1 MEMLRITMSVSGEG
15 ATKYF
20 DAALATSRYYGSG
33 RGQWGGRGAERLG
46 LNGDVSRKDFIALAS
61 NKRPGASE
69 TLTVR
74 MKTTRKQKEVVFDE
88 KANTWKQEDG
98 DVSNRRAG
106 YDFCF
111 SVPKS
116 VSLYLVETG
125 DRAVE
130 QMIHESFRETMLD
143 VENRMETRV
152 RGKGEDG
159 QVRNEERTTG
169 NLIYASFVHTETRP
183 IDGIPDPHYHIHAF
197 AFNAT
202 FDPEEERWKAG
213 EFGNIKRDAPFYE
226 AAFHARL
233 AEKLLENGFAI
244 RRTDRDFEF
253 ASVSRELVE
262 KFSKRTRLI
271 EQLARVRYTVLEAEA
286 RDLAKKTGM
295 GFADAFAQVKGK
307 LGAESRE
314 AKNVAS
320 LTPDEQLA
328 NWRAQMTPE
337 ERASLRVESVKGT
350 VSQNLLEGP
359 IAKNLALE
367 HLFERASVAR
377 ELHAAGMLLRRG
389 IGQVSVE
396 EARAFASIDDVFV
409 RPRSDLVTTREVL
422 AEEAALLAT
431 VKAAQGGYAELGC
444 GGQWKF
450 LSSFVA
456 GNEEQTNAVLHVLK
470 SRDLVTSIRG
480 PAGSGKTTMM
490 REAER
495 AVAAFSGK
503 DVLVVAPSSSGVEIL
518 KQQGFATLDTFQKL
532 MYSASLQEVA
542 RGKIVWIDEAGFLS
556 TRQMRWAVD
565 FAARNDCR
573 LILSG
578 DTRQHHAVE
587 RGDAMRLMERAGA
600 VAQAALTKIFR
611 QQIAALRDAVYDL
624 SSGKTEIGFS
634 KLAAFGA
641 IHEVEDNV
649 ERLEAIANQHITAV
663 REGKS
668 SLIVAPTHAECRA
681 ISEVVRDRQKKEG
694 ALGGEEH
701 AINRLEKVNLT
712 ESQRRDAINYNLG
725 HVVEFHRRAKGGFK
739 SGERWEVGRCS
750 PGSVV
755 VVKNGQAKILP
766 LAQAKSFNVY
776 TQEEV
781 ALAVGD
787 SLRITKNFRVGSSR
801 FRNNELCT
809 VTTIDGESITV
820 GGGRVIKRSEPL
832 HLDQG
837 AAVTSHASQGK
848 TVDQVIVS
856 VPVAAFSQTNEA
868 QFYVSMSR
876 ARHAMHL
883 YTDSKA
889 ALKEAVMRPSERLS
903 PFELLE
909 GIKREVAFVAEMQ
922 HARASSKSQNS
933 HRDDKN
939 LVCIQQERTRT
950 TDRIPER

>member
-1 MEMLRITMSVSGEG
+1 MLRITMSVSGEG

-20 DAALATSRYYGSG
+20 DAALATSKYYGSE
-33 RGQWGGRGAERLG
+33 RGQWGGKGAELLG
-46 LNGDVSRKDFIALAS
+46 LQGDVSRKDFIALAS
-61 NKRPGASE
+61 NKRPGTDE

-74 MKTTRKQKEVVFDE
+74 MKTTRKQNEAVLNE
-88 KANTWKQEDG
+88 KTNTWKQEEG

-125 DRAVE
+125 GRAVE
-130 QMIHESFRETMLD
+130 QIIHESFKETMLD
-143 VENRMETRV
+143 IENRMETRV

-159 QVRNEERTTG
+159 QVRNEERITG

-197 AFNAT
+197 TFNAT

-253 ASVSRELVE
+253 ASVSRELIE

-271 EQLARVRYTVLEAEA
+271 EQLARERYTVLEAEA
-286 RDLAKKTGM
+286 RDLVKKTGM
-295 GFADAFAQVKGK
+295 DFADAFAQVKGK

-314 AKNVAS
+314 AKSVA
-320 LTPDEQLA
+320 LLDPEEQLA

-337 ERASLRVESVKGT
+337 ERVSLKVESVKGSA
-350 VSQNLLEGP
+350 SQNLLEGP

-389 IGQVSVE
+389 IGRVSVD
-396 EARAFASIDDVFV
+396 EARVFASTDDCFV
-409 RPRSDLVTTREVL
+409 RPGSNLVTTPEVL
-422 AEEAALLAT
+422 AEEAALLAA
-431 VKAAQGGYAELGC
+431 VKAGQGGYAELGC

-450 LSSFVA
+450 LSPFVA

-490 REAER
+490 QEAVR
-495 AVAAFSGK
+495 AVAALAGK
-503 DVLVVAPSSSGVEIL
+503 DVFVVAPSSSGVEIL

-532 MYSASLQEVA
+532 MDNASLQDVA

-565 FAARNDCR
+565 FAAQNDCR

-587 RGDAMRLMERAGA
+587 RGDAMRLMEQTGA
-600 VAQAALTKIFR
+600 IAHAALTKIFR

-624 SSGKTEIGFS
+624 SAGKTESGFS
-634 KLAAFGA
+634 KLDAFGA
-641 IHEVEDNV
+641 IHEVEDDV
-649 ERLEAIANQHITAV
+649 ERLEAIANQHIAAV

-668 SLIVAPTHAECRA
+668 SLIVAPTHGECRA
-681 ISEVVRDRQKKEG
+681 ISQVVRDRQKKEG
-694 ALGGEEH
+694 FLNGEEH
-701 AINRLEKVNLT
+701 AIRRLEKVNLT

-725 HVVEFHRRAKGGFK
+725 HVVEFHRRARGGFK

-750 PGSVV
+750 SERVV
-755 VVKNGQAKILP
+755 VVKDGQAKILP

-781 ALAVGD
+781 AVAVGD
-787 SLRITKNFRVGSSR
+787 ALRITKNFRVGTSR

-809 VTTIDGESITV
+809 VTAIDRESITV
-820 GGGRVIKRSEPL
+820 GGGRVIKRSGPL
-832 HLDQG
+832 G
-837 AAVTSHASQGK
+837 
-848 TVDQVIVS
+848 S
-856 VPVAAFSQTNEA
+856 VG
-868 QFYVSMSR
+868 
-876 ARHAMHL
+876 L
-883 YTDSKA
+883 
-889 ALKEAVMRPSERLS
+889 
-903 PFELLE
+903 
-909 GIKREVAFVAEMQ
+909 FVCG
-922 HARASSKSQNS
+922 S
-933 HRDDKN
+933 
-939 LVCIQQERTRT
+939 IFF
-950 TDRIPER
+950 